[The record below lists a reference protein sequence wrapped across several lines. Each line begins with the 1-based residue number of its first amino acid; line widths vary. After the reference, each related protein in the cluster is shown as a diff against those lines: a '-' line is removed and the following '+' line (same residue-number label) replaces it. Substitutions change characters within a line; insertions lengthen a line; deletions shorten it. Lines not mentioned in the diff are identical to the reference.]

1 MIVFARRSMV
11 SVGVGG
17 SISQVNQLV
26 SLFFMLVVQIVIT
39 IEWYLSNAPITTIEV
54 QGYPLCNISKNRYF
68 KLWHGYFQE
77 GSERETKGV
86 PCQ

>member
-68 KLWHGYFQE
+68 KPELY
-77 GSERETKGV
+77 SSSKLN
-86 PCQ
+86 